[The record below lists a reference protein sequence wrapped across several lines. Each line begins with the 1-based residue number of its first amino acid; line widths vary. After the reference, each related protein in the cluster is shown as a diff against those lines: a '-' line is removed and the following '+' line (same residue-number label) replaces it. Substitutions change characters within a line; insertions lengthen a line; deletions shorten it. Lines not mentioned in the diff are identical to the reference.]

1 MKPGMVVHTYNPSIG
16 EAETGGLRVPGQ
28 IGLQSKILSQKKKKK
43 NVQDQLVMA
52 GRIMVPKREKR
63 EILTRVKTSS
73 RQGQR

>member
-43 NVQDQLVMA
+43 KCA
-52 GRIMVPKREKR
+52 GSTGDGREDYGPKKGEKR
-63 EILTRVKTSS
+63 NTD
-73 RQGQR
+73 